1 MSENSSGGVEEQRP
15 SNGRRLGGCTGK
27 GFKPG
32 QSGNPGGRPRSDVTS
47 LARRHTAEAIAA
59 LVAALGSPRERV
71 AAAVALLDRGW
82 GKPKHQ
88 LEHTGAG
95 GGPIQTQTLP
105 PPEDT
110 RPSIESYMAQFRR
123 DQGGGQACGD

>member
-1 MSENSSGGVEEQRP
+1 MSDGVEEQEP
-15 SNGRRLGGCTGK
+15 INGRPLGGCTGK

-47 LARRHTAEAIAA
+47 LARQHTAEAIAA
-59 LVAALGSPRERV
+59 LVAALASPRERV

-95 GGPIQTQTLP
+95 GGPIQTQKVVP
-105 PPEDT
+105 VDT

-123 DQGGGQACGD
+123 DQGGRQACGD